1 MASDL
6 SSGPSSRPLVGP
18 QAWRGLRPAQ
28 KPGELRRGRAPSV
41 LRAFRP
47 EVLTAPHFKSGLFTE
62 VAARL
67 GVKGGAEGGRDRA
80 GSPAGRAGKPGPEGV
95 PGSAGSRRSL
105 STPPA
110 APAPEPAGTAQCLR
124 PQRTAHL
131 TLNAAP
137 PTPILLGLPGRGL
150 SAIGRGD
157 PRRPRPFPRPRPRPP
172 VLWTAAW
179 RPSSPPGPRPLEQML
194 PSCGRGADA
203 RARALLAGAS
213 SRWARESERR
223 KRKGGG
229 GRGVG
234 EGREEEEEE
243 VGARSRLASRPRGGR
258 GRGARARTLAFSLA
272 PSIHPPVAAHA
283 RALRARAAPPARE
296 RRAGVGGGG
305 RGARTAR
312 GLRAGGVR

>member
-1 MASDL
+1 M
-6 SSGPSSRPLVGP
+6 G
-18 QAWRGLRPAQ
+18 
-28 KPGELRRGRAPSV
+28 
-41 LRAFRP
+41 
-47 EVLTAPHFKSGLFTE
+47 
-62 VAARL
+62 
-67 GVKGGAEGGRDRA
+67 GVKRA
-80 GSPAGRAGKPGPEGV
+80 GSPEGRAGDPGPEGV

-110 APAPEPAGTAQCLR
+110 APAPEPAGTAQRLR

-131 TLNAAP
+131 TLNVAP
-137 PTPILLGLPGRGL
+137 PTAILLGRPDPGEK
-150 SAIGRGD
+150 AIGRGGS
-157 PRRPRPFPRPRPRPP
+157 RKPRPSPRPRPRPP

-223 KRKGGG
+223 KRKGGR
-229 GRGVG
+229 GRGVE

-272 PSIHPPVAAHA
+272 PSIHPPVAA
-283 RALRARAAPPARE
+283 RARAPGS
-296 RRAGVGGGG
+296 RRTPRPGEAGWSGG
-305 RGARTAR
+305 RGEGRADGARTAR
-312 GLRAGGVR
+312 GRGEVRRRRRRRDEKGGEGAMAAR